1 MPTTALLTPKLRSL
15 IRWLRRHYPTRTPV
29 IVRVGNVPGA
39 HGICAIGD
47 NRALIRLTQG
57 HEQMMKETLLEEW
70 AHVLRHD
77 TPVPCVD
84 DHDAIFWAI
93 LGTVTKKW
101 RGE

>member
-1 MPTTALLTPKLRSL
+1 MPTNAQLTPRLKALV
-15 IRWLRRHYPTRTPV
+15 RWLRQHFPARTPV

-39 HGICAIGD
+39 HGICEIGGD
-47 NRALIRLTQG
+47 RALIRLTAG

-77 TPVPCVD
+77 TPVPCDD

-93 LGTVTKKW
+93 LGAVTKKW
-101 RGE
+101 RDE